1 MSGALLK
8 VNIAQTVK
16 LGARWL
22 KPGEHQVTRDEL
34 AALLADDL
42 VAPPKVEIISAAA
55 GASAEGDEA
64 LAGALRERD
73 EALAQAARLETE
85 VEALKAELARART
98 RSPELPQQDTTRSEV
113 AAETAPKKGAAAKPK
128 G

>member
-22 KPGEHQVTRDEL
+22 KPGEHQVTPEEL
-34 AALLADDL
+34 AALEAADM
-42 VAPPKVEIISAAA
+42 VAPPKRETPSA
-55 GASAEGDEA
+55 GASTEGDEV

-85 VEALKAELARART
+85 VEALKAELAKART